1 MWRRRIGFALA
12 LVLLV
17 VAPPYLPPFLLTLLT
32 QTLIYAI
39 LAMGLDLMLG
49 YTGLSSL
56 GHAAYLGLGA
66 YSVGILATQYRAG
79 FWTTLAVG
87 VLLATVVAAIF
98 GLLALR
104 ATGVYFLM
112 ITLALGM
119 VIWGLANRWVSLT
132 RGDNG
137 ISSIPRPTSACPVV
151 RAGLPYD
158 FWSWWGSR
166 WPLPCCA

>member
-1 MWRRRIGFALA
+1 MDAREGAWRRRLGFAVVLA
-12 LVLLV
+12 LLV
-17 VAPPYLPPFLLTLLT
+17 IGPPYLPPFLLTLLT

-39 LAMGLDLMLG
+39 LAMGLDLILG

-104 ATGVYFLM
+104 G
-112 ITLALGM
+112 G
-119 VIWGLANRWVSLT
+119 S
-132 RGDNG
+132 
-137 ISSIPRPTSACPVV
+137 PTDGCP
-151 RAGLPYD
+151 
-158 FWSWWGSR
+158 
-166 WPLPCCA
+166 